1 MTELD
6 ISILNLKIV
15 NKKRIED
22 LKNKIKELEEQ
33 IEIIQKSQEKIYDL

>member
-6 ISILNLKIV
+6 ISILNLKLV
-15 NKKRIED
+15 HKKRIED
-22 LKNKIKELEEQ
+22 LKNKIKELEQQ

>member
-6 ISILNLKIV
+6 ISILNLKLV
-15 NKKRIED
+15 HKKRIED
-22 LKNKIKELEEQ
+22 LKNKIKEMEQQ